1 MYNLLYD
8 IPVPS
13 PGRSVRFWCLGEAIT
28 LSMPK
33 TPQELPL
40 YDYNLLD
47 FLDIL
52 GIENAL
58 KLFIC
63 VLLEH
68 QVLVY
73 SCDVDKL
80 MLVCESVTALLF
92 PFAWQHVYVPILP
105 PNLENFLD
113 APVPYM
119 MGLLR

>member
-80 MLVCESVTALLF
+80 MLVSESVTALLF